1 MNASNSFTGP
11 YPRRRLRRMRRSGF
25 SRRLMRETRL
35 SADDL
40 IYPLFVLEG
49 TRRREAVPSMPGVER
64 LSIDELV
71 REAETA
77 LALGIP
83 AVALFPVT
91 PPERKSL
98 DAREAWNPEGLAQ
111 RAVRA
116 LKNLGDK
123 MCGR

>member
-64 LSIDELV
+64 LSIDELAMDPMAGRTIDGV
-71 REAETA
+71 QRDPLRRGCSRIEHDGARQ
-77 LALGIP
+77 LADLEI
-83 AVALFPVT
+83 AFPVG
-91 PPERKSL
+91 
-98 DAREAWNPEGLAQ
+98 AGCQ
-111 RAVRA
+111 I
-116 LKNLGDK
+116 G
-123 MCGR
+123 G